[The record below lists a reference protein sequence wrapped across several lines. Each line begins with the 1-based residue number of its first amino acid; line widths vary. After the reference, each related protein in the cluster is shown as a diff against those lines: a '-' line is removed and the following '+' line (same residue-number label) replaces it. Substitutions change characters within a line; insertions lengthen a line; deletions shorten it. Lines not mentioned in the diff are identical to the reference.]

1 MLAKTTILF
10 FVCVA
15 AASAR
20 DASYAAELQV
30 PIRENLIVQRLVS
43 LGWLRYLNPSEPQL
57 PKKVWFSVK
66 SLPDKWQGEEVTD
79 ETRDSVRKEIL
90 NIAEDVMRDYM
101 KRVFYLKD
109 DQIDIQEGF
118 DPRKTTV
125 NFFPNSFRYSL
136 QRVPFNRTI
145 VITFENPP
153 YGQSKSQR
161 LVTNKNLDWHDDETK
176 RFDRTENFTKI
187 DTTDLRYRYYHNLG
201 HSLGFG
207 HFVSILDK
215 NETDTNQLFKSVM
228 FADVKNERASQNL
241 TDFDIFSMYYI
252 VRNLD
257 RLLFDFS
264 NRLLTRE
271 IPENMVRLNNE
282 YGRFLLS

>member
-1 MLAKTTILF
+1 MLAAILF
-10 FVCVA
+10 LFCVA
-15 AASAR
+15 ATSAR
-20 DASYAAELQV
+20 DASYAAELQI

-43 LGWLRYLNPSEPQL
+43 LGWLRYLNPNEPQL

-66 SLPDKWQGEEVTD
+66 SVPDKWQGEEVTD
-79 ETRDSVRKEIL
+79 ESRDTARNEIL
-90 NIAEDVMRDYM
+90 NIAQDVMRDYM
-101 KRVFYLKD
+101 KRVFYLND
-109 DQIDIQEGF
+109 EQIDIQEGF
-118 DPRKTTV
+118 DPSGTTV
-125 NFFPNSFRYSL
+125 NFFPNSFGRYSL
-136 QRVPFNRTI
+136 PFNRTI

-153 YGQSKSQR
+153 YGQSKSRR
-161 LVTNKNLDWHDDETK
+161 LVTNRNIDWHDDETK
-176 RFDRTENFTKI
+176 RLDRTENFSKI
-187 DTTDLRYRYYHNLG
+187 DTTDLRYRYYHNIG

-207 HFVSILDK
+207 HFVSIIDK

-241 TDFDIFSMYYI
+241 TDFDIFSMYHI

-257 RLLFDFS
+257 GLLFDFS

-271 IPENMVRLNNE
+271 IPENMVRFNNE

>member
-1 MLAKTTILF
+1 MLAAILF
-10 FVCVA
+10 LVCVA
-15 AASAR
+15 ATSAR
-20 DASYAAELQV
+20 DASYAAELQI

-43 LGWLRYLNPSEPQL
+43 LGWLRYLNPNEPQL

-66 SLPDKWQGEEVTD
+66 SVPDKWQGEEVTD
-79 ETRDSVRKEIL
+79 ESRDTARNEIL
-90 NIAEDVMRDYM
+90 NIAQDVMRDYM
-101 KRVFYLKD
+101 KRVFYLND
-109 DQIDIQEGF
+109 EQIDIQEGF
-118 DPRKTTV
+118 DPSGTTV
-125 NFFPNSFRYSL
+125 NFFPNSFGRYSL
-136 QRVPFNRTI
+136 PFNRTI

-153 YGQSKSQR
+153 YGQSKSRR
-161 LVTNKNLDWHDDETK
+161 LVTNRNIDWHDDETK
-176 RFDRTENFTKI
+176 RLDRTENFSKI
-187 DTTDLRYRYYHNLG
+187 DTTDLRYRYYHNIG

-207 HFVSILDK
+207 HFVSIIDK

-241 TDFDIFSMYYI
+241 TDFDIFSMYHI

-257 RLLFDFS
+257 GLLFDFS

-271 IPENMVRLNNE
+271 IPENMVRFNNE

>member
-1 MLAKTTILF
+1 MLTKTTILF
-10 FVCVA
+10 LVCVA
-15 AASAR
+15 ATSAR
-20 DASYAAELQV
+20 DASYAAELQI

-43 LGWLRYLNPSEPQL
+43 LGWLRYLSPSEPQL

-66 SLPDKWQGEEVTD
+66 SVPDKWQGEEVTD
-79 ETRDSVRKEIL
+79 ETRDTARKEIL
-90 NIAEDVMRDYM
+90 NIAQDVMRDYM
-101 KRVFYLKD
+101 NRVFYLND
-109 DQIDIQEGF
+109 EQIDIREGF
-118 DPRKTTV
+118 DPRSTTV
-125 NFFPNSFRYSL
+125 DFFPNSFKRYSL
-136 QRVPFNRTI
+136 PFNRTI

-161 LVTNKNLDWHDDETK
+161 LVTNRNVDWHDDKTK
-176 RFDRTENFTKI
+176 RFDRTENFRKI
-187 DTTDLRYRYYHNLG
+187 DTTDLRYRYYHNIG

-207 HFVSILDK
+207 HFVSIIDK
-215 NETDTNQLFKSVM
+215 NETDTNLLFKSVM

-257 RLLFDFS
+257 ELLFDFS
-264 NRLLTRE
+264 DRLLTRE
-271 IPENMVRLNNE
+271 IPKNMVRLNNE